1 MGTFKVDGRMTVN
14 TLKDKFK
21 ETFGYSLRV
30 YKGNNAGRGA
40 RFADDK
46 ARLGEIADE
55 RESLAGLG
63 EFEMPSE
70 MSISEFEKQITNRN
84 LNYHFDFNGDKYI
97 RDNFGEFDF
106 EKMKINF
113 LNNINIID

>member
-46 ARLGEIADE
+46 ARLGEVADE

-63 EFEMPSE
+63 EFEIPSE
-70 MSISEFEKQITNRN
+70 MSISEFEKLFQEK
-84 LNYHFDFNGDKYI
+84 FDIAVQVADA
-97 RDNFGEFDF
+97 DN
-106 EKMKINF
+106 EKLLDNETTLKAN
-113 LNNINIID
+113 